1 MNYIQKQLKNFDKE
15 FNEDGCG
22 KALVL
27 IEDDEFGNSQ
37 KPAQNIVKDFLTQS
51 LRGLLDE
58 IRAKIQ
64 PVPFDDNADLS
75 ERARLRE
82 MHQLGYNQA
91 VTDLNKIINNI

>member
-1 MNYIQKQLKNFDKE
+1 MNYISETIKEFDKE
-15 FNEDGCG
+15 FNTDGCG

-37 KPAQNIVKDFLTQS
+37 KPAQNIIKDFLQS
-51 LRGLLDE
+51 KLEGLLDE

-64 PVPFDDNADLS
+64 PVPFDDNADMS